1 MSVVAELQAPVE
13 YLAIYERAHRAV
25 LSWEPSP
32 APVSAA
38 PVDAVEWR
46 GVRLVPHRGGRLHS
60 LMPCVLAVLGPLAA
74 GIYAGGG
81 FR

>member
-13 YLAIYERAHRAV
+13 YLAIYERAHARV
-25 LSWEPSP
+25 VSWEPSP

-46 GVRLVPHRGGRLHS
+46 GVRPASPRGGRLYS
-60 LMPCVLAVLGPLAA
+60 LFPCVLAVALPWSAA
-74 GIYAGGG
+74 IYVGGG